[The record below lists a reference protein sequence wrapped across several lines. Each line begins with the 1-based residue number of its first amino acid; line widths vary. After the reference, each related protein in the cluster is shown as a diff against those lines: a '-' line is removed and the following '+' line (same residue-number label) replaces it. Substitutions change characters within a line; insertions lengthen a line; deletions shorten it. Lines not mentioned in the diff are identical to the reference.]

1 MNKKI
6 LLLLAGAALAIPSS
20 AQIRMRDVFA
30 QLPDSVLPYMT
41 KNNRLDCI
49 DFIENGMEA
58 RVKNR
63 FDQHVVLDTLTEDFL
78 RIRTSTSSYVEMR
91 LVPQGQGNDTAI
103 CVNRTYMGTTPDSE
117 VRLYGKNWAL
127 VRRLP
132 RPDVAEFLKL
142 PTCDSLLTTEAA
154 SDTMRMIRQEAEY
167 LPLIKATLSPASTDI
182 TWTLQTSEL
191 TKELKKIAAKYLQP
205 VVKKAR

>member
-6 LLLLAGAALAIPSS
+6 LILTACAALSLTAT
-20 AQIRMRDVFA
+20 AQMRMRDVFA

-41 KNNRLDCI
+41 RNNRLDCI

-78 RIRTSTSSYVEMR
+78 RLRTSTSSYVEMK
-91 LVPQGQGNDTAI
+91 LVPQGGDTAI

-117 VRLYGKNWAL
+117 VRLYARDWTL
-127 VRRLP
+127 LRRMP
-132 RPDVAEFLKL
+132 RPEVAEFLRL
-142 PTCDSLLTTEAA
+142 PACDSTLTEQAA
-154 SDTMRMIRQEAEY
+154 TDTVRMIREEAEF
-167 LPLIKATLSPASTDI
+167 LPLIKAALSPSTSTL

-191 TKELKKIAAKYLQP
+191 TKELKKVAGKYLQP
-205 VVKKAR
+205 ISTEFKK